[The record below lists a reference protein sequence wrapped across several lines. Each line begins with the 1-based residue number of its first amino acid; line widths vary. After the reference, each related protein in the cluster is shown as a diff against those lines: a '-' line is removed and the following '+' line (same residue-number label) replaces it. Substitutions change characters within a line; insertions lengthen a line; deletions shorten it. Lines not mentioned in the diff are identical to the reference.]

1 MTLYVLDSDHLSLHQ
16 RGYEPLKPHLSIIPP
31 EQIGITIISVEE
43 LIRGRLAQV
52 RRAVHSEERVRAYYW
67 LTRTFDFLKGFQVLT
82 YDATAEIHFQS
93 LLSQKLR
100 MGMQDL
106 KIAAI
111 VLSQNAILVTRNR
124 RDFEK
129 VPQLKMADWTG
140 GE

>member
-16 RGYEPLKPHLSIIPP
+16 RGYEPLKPYLLTIPP
-31 EQIGITIISVEE
+31 DQIGITIISVEE

-52 RRAVHSEERVRAYYW
+52 RRAVQPEERVKAYYW
-67 LTRTFDFLKGFQVLT
+67 LTRTFEFLKGFQVLT

-100 MGMQDL
+100 IGMQDL
-106 KIAAI
+106 KIAAT

-124 RDFEK
+124 KDFEK
-129 VPQLKMADWTG
+129 VPQLKMVDWAS
-140 GE
+140 EE